1 MCYDDQARPPLP
13 PGEAGPARSEDLLL
27 EAADGNRFMACY
39 ARPESEPQALLLLL
53 PDVRGLHQFYK
64 DLALRFAE
72 SGIATLAIDYFGRT
86 AGIGSRDE
94 SFAFRPYVEQMTQDS
109 FFEDAAAGLAALR
122 ERDGKLP
129 AFTLGFC
136 MGGTLSFICG
146 TQEKFA
152 LSGVVGFYSGMTRDL
167 GGGTLLDQA
176 PNIRY
181 PALGL
186 FGAADAGIPP
196 EHVESFKARLQAA
209 GVEQEV
215 ISYRG
220 APHSFFD
227 RRMEEFAEAST
238 DAWKR
243 VLNFVEKYSGE

>member
-13 PGEAGPARSEDLLL
+13 PGEAGPARSEDLVL

-39 ARPESEPQALLLLL
+39 ARPENEPAALLLLL

-72 SGIATLAIDYFGRT
+72 SGIATMAIDYFGRT

-94 SFAFRPYVEQMTQDS
+94 SFAFRPHVEQMTQDS

-146 TQEKFA
+146 TQEHFT

-176 PNIRY
+176 AHIRY

-186 FGAADAGIPP
+186 FGAADAGIPF
-196 EHVESFKARLQAA
+196 EHVESFKARLAAA
-209 GVEQEV
+209 GVEHEV

-243 VLNFVEKYSGE
+243 VLNFVKDHSGE

>member
-13 PGEAGPARSEDLLL
+13 PGEAGPAHSEDLVL
-27 EAADGNRFMACY
+27 EADDGNRFMACY
-39 ARPESEPQALLLLL
+39 ARPESDPQALLLLL

-64 DLALRFAE
+64 DLALCFAE
-72 SGIATLAIDYFGRT
+72 SGIATMAIDYFGRT
-86 AGIGSRDE
+86 DGLGNRDE
-94 SFAFRPYVEQMTQDS
+94 SFAFRPHVEQMTQDS
-109 FFEDAAAGLAALR
+109 FFKDAAAGLAALR
-122 ERDGKLP
+122 EKAGKLP

-136 MGGTLSFICG
+136 MGGTLSFISG
-146 TQEKFA
+146 TRADFS
-152 LSGVVGFYSGMTRDL
+152 LNGVVGFYSGMTRDL

-176 PNIRY
+176 THIRY

-196 EHVESFKARLQAA
+196 EHIESFKARLNAA
-209 GVEQEV
+209 GVEYEV

-227 RRMEEFAEAST
+227 RRMEEFADAST
-238 DAWKR
+238 DAWQR
-243 VLNFVEKYSGE
+243 VLSFIKSHSEA